1 MFAPVNL
8 FASDSF
14 PVAAWLKRTLPCL
27 SCCMWKQSRGLKKI
41 PENKSKIYHL
51 SKTQGW
57 TENVCLAFLF
67 MVDTIKN
74 PSVVLTGK

>member
-8 FASDSF
+8 FTSDSF

-51 SKTQGW
+51 SKNARLD
-57 TENVCLAFLF
+57 EKRLPCVFV
-67 MVDTIKN
+67 MVMIVTTKPVRDTD
-74 PSVVLTGK
+74 G